1 VRLFDSGFLLAT
13 LLAFACLP
21 ASANNGNI
29 LAQTISVGGWSV
41 QQHYRYDQLNRL
53 SIVSEKTAPGG
64 SAPNFSCPTSG
75 TGVWCREYGYD
86 RYGNRAVIDTYTG
99 GLSAATPT
107 TTGAYSSS
115 TNRLTSTWADYDA
128 AGNLTHFKFPGNAAF
143 DWTAAYNGESKQR
156 YFCAGETVTYVYDA
170 FGRFRRRDWHGF
182 SRAAFGAKGL
192 SWGDTKIRASHLAG
206 SAFRRRG

>member
-1 VRLFDSGFLLAT
+1 
-13 LLAFACLP
+13 
-21 ASANNGNI
+21 
-29 LAQTISVGGWSV
+29 
-41 QQHYRYDQLNRL
+41 L

-86 RYGNRAVIDTYTG
+86 RYGNRAVIDSYNG

-156 YFCAGETVTYVYDA
+156 YFCAGETNPCTSSNDDAEYVYDGEGNRVQKVTAGETVTYVYDA